1 MKVFG
6 VIGGCRGKSG
16 LIQGVVR
23 YLTQQ
28 GLAVSTIKR
37 VSDDV
42 DLDRPGKDTYCQR
55 EAGAREI
62 IVANSFRWALMH
74 EQTGVF
80 DEPAVEPLIARLS
93 PVDLVLV
100 EGFRLAPFPKLE
112 VVLSGTDRRPQY
124 RDDPSVI
131 AIASDAPHG
140 GALACYDLADVHE
153 IARFVERQAVRFEMR
168 VHA

>member
-6 VIGGCRGKSG
+6 MIGGCRGKSG

-23 YLTQQ
+23 YLTQR

-42 DLDRPGKDTYCQR
+42 DLDRPEKDTYRQR
-55 EAGAREI
+55 EAGAQEI
-62 IVANSFRWALMH
+62 IIANSFRWALMH
-74 EQTGVF
+74 EQTGLF
-80 DEPAVEPLIARLS
+80 DEPEVEPLIARLA
-93 PVDLVLV
+93 PVDLVLI

-112 VVLSGTDRRPQY
+112 VVLSGADRRPQY

-131 AIASDAPHG
+131 AIASDVPRD
-140 GALACYDLADVHE
+140 GALPCYDLADIVE
-153 IARFVERQAVRFEMR
+153 IARLVERQAVRIETR
-168 VHA
+168 VTA